1 MDRCSAAASSLEGDD
16 RVALIPAIQE
26 ATGLSTETATKA
38 AGSLI
43 AALRLSLDAK
53 SFEPIATAV
62 PNYNDLMSG
71 SGAALGGRT
80 GEIFAIRSELRTAMG
95 AGHVSSELA
104 KHGVP
109 PEKLPAFV
117 GAFLG
122 HIQEAAGP
130 EAVGRL
136 REALPGLATL
146 FD

>member
-1 MDRCSAAASSLEGDD
+1 M
-16 RVALIPAIQE
+16 ALIPAIE
-26 ATGLSTETATKA
+26 AATGLSGDTAAKA

-53 SFEPIATAV
+53 SFEPIALAI

-80 GEIFAIRSELRTAMG
+80 GEIFALRSELRTAMG
-95 AGHVSSELA
+95 AGHVAGELA

-109 PEKLPAFV
+109 AEQLPGFV

-122 HIQEAAGP
+122 HIQETAGP

>member
-1 MDRCSAAASSLEGDD
+1 MT
-16 RVALIPAIQE
+16 LITRLQE
-26 ATGLSTETATKA
+26 ATGLPADAAAKA

-62 PNYNDLMSG
+62 PEYHELMGG

-80 GEIFAIRSELRTAMG
+80 GEIFALRSELRTAVG
-95 AGHVSSELA
+95 AGHLAKELA

-109 PEKLPAFV
+109 AAKVAAFA
-117 GAFLG
+117 GAFFG
-122 HIQEAAGP
+122 HVQDSAGP
-130 EAVGRL
+130 EAVGQL
-136 REALPGLATL
+136 REALPGLAAL

>member
-1 MDRCSAAASSLEGDD
+1 M
-16 RVALIPAIQE
+16 ALIPALQE
-26 ATGLSTETATKA
+26 ATGLSADAAGRA
-38 AGSLI
+38 AGSFL

-62 PNYNDLMSG
+62 PNYNELIGG

-80 GEIFAIRSELRTAMG
+80 GEIFALRSELRTATG
-95 AGHVSSELA
+95 AGHVAKELA
-104 KHGVP
+104 KHGLP
-109 PEKLPAFV
+109 AEQLPAFV

-122 HIQEAAGP
+122 QVQEAAGP

-136 REALPGLATL
+136 RESLPGLATL

>member
-1 MDRCSAAASSLEGDD
+1 MTLTERLH
-16 RVALIPAIQE
+16 E
-26 ATGLSTETATKA
+26 ATGLPAGVAAKA

-43 AALRLSLDAK
+43 AALRLSLDSA
-53 SFEPIATAV
+53 SFAPIAKAV
-62 PNYNDLMSG
+62 PEYNELMSG

-80 GEIFAIRSELRTAMG
+80 GEIFALRSELRTAIG
-95 AGHVSSELA
+95 AGHLAKELT

-109 PEKLPAFV
+109 PEKLATFA

-122 HIQEAAGP
+122 QVQDAAGP
-130 EAVGRL
+130 EAVGKL

>member
-1 MDRCSAAASSLEGDD
+1 M
-16 RVALIPAIQE
+16 ALIPAIQE
-26 ATGLSTETATKA
+26 ATGLPAETATKA

-53 SFEPIATAV
+53 SFEPIATAI
-62 PNYNDLMSG
+62 PDYNELMSG

-80 GEIFAIRSELRTAMG
+80 GEIFALRSELRTAMG
-95 AGHVSSELA
+95 AGHVSKELA

-109 PEKLPAFV
+109 AEKLAEFV

-122 HIQEAAGP
+122 HVQEKAGP

>member
-1 MDRCSAAASSLEGDD
+1 
-16 RVALIPAIQE
+16 
-26 ATGLSTETATKA
+26 
-38 AGSLI
+38 
-43 AALRLSLDAK
+43 
-53 SFEPIATAV
+53 
-62 PNYNDLMSG
+62 MSG

-80 GEIFAIRSELRTAMG
+80 GEIFALRSELRTAMG
-95 AGHVSSELA
+95 AGHVSAELA

-109 PEKLPAFV
+109 PEKLAAFV

-122 HIQEAAGP
+122 HVQDAAGP

>member
-1 MDRCSAAASSLEGDD
+1 M
-16 RVALIPAIQE
+16 ALIPAIQE
-26 ATGLSTETATKA
+26 ATGLPSETATKA

-53 SFEPIATAV
+53 SFEPIAVAV
-62 PNYNDLMSG
+62 PDYNALMSG

-80 GEIFAIRSELRTAMG
+80 GEIFALRSELRTAMG
-95 AGHVSSELA
+95 AGQVSKELT

-109 PEKLPAFV
+109 AEQLPAFV

>member
-1 MDRCSAAASSLEGDD
+1 MTLIT
-16 RVALIPAIQE
+16 RVQE
-26 ATGLSTETATKA
+26 ATGLPADAAAKA

-43 AALRLSLDAK
+43 AALRLSLDSK
-53 SFEPIATAV
+53 SFEPIAKAV
-62 PNYNDLMSG
+62 PDYNELMSG

-80 GEIFAIRSELRTAMG
+80 GEIFALRSELRTAIG
-95 AGHVSSELA
+95 AGQLTKELT

-109 PEKLPAFV
+109 ADKLAAFA

-122 HIQEAAGP
+122 QVQDSAGP
-130 EAVGRL
+130 EAVGQL

>member
-1 MDRCSAAASSLEGDD
+1 
-16 RVALIPAIQE
+16 VALIPAIQE
-26 ATGLSTETATKA
+26 ATGLPAESVTKA

-53 SFEPIATAV
+53 SFEPIATAI
-62 PNYNDLMSG
+62 PEYNELMSG

-80 GEIFAIRSELRTAMG
+80 GEIFALRSELRTAMG
-95 AGHVSSELA
+95 AGHLSKELV

-109 PEKLPAFV
+109 TEKLAPFV

-136 REALPGLATL
+136 REAHPGLATL

>member
-1 MDRCSAAASSLEGDD
+1 
-16 RVALIPAIQE
+16 VALIPAIQE
-26 ATGLSTETATKA
+26 ATGLPTETATKA

-53 SFEPIATAV
+53 SFEPIAAAV

-95 AGHVSSELA
+95 AGHVSNELA

>member
-1 MDRCSAAASSLEGDD
+1 M
-16 RVALIPAIQE
+16 ALIPAIQE
-26 ATGLSTETATKA
+26 ATGLSPESATRA
-38 AGSLI
+38 AGSLV

-53 SFEPIATAV
+53 SFEPIATAI
-62 PNYNDLMSG
+62 PGYNDLMSG

-80 GEIFAIRSELRTAMG
+80 GEIFALRSELRTAVG
-95 AGHVSSELA
+95 AGHLAGELA

-109 PEKLPAFV
+109 PEKLAAFV

-122 HIQEAAGP
+122 HIQEGAGP

-146 FD
+146 LD